1 MLKQVAQRND
11 TSGNKHTEVSTRLV
25 SLFLCTACIDMKC
38 WSWGGIYVGQQTQAR
53 AIREKLDEKRRMP
66 PISTSLKGSD
76 WSERELHC
84 ALDVWGASLT
94 TAITWRRMRKLFM
107 CTQEKSQ
114 ENKSSIEDEYKFHI
128 QHLEWNRKHLHWI
141 PSGQNSQVMQP
152 SWSPSTKAKKISQT
166 CCQEAYQLKEYI
178 QENRRDMK
186 QNRRAFL
193 QGSQK
198 SWVEIYEAFQNVPPR
213 HLPTMSGRKCQWKE

>member
-38 WSWGGIYVGQQTQAR
+38 RSWWGIYVGQQTEAR

-66 PISTSLKGSD
+66 SISTSLKGSD
-76 WSERELHC
+76 WSEREFHC

-114 ENKSSIEDEYKFHI
+114 ENKSSIQDEYKFHI
-128 QHLEWNRKHLHWI
+128 QHLEWNRKHLHWK
-141 PSGQNSQVMQP
+141 PSGQNPQVNGAFMRP
-152 SWSPSTKAKKISQT
+152 F
-166 CCQEAYQLKEYI
+166 YQSKE
-178 QENRRDMK
+178 N
-186 QNRRAFL
+186 
-193 QGSQK
+193 
-198 SWVEIYEAFQNVPPR
+198 
-213 HLPTMSGRKCQWKE
+213 